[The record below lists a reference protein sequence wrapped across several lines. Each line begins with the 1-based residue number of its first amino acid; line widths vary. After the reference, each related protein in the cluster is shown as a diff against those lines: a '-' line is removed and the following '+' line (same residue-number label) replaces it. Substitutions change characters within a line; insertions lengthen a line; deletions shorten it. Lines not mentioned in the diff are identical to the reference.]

1 MTSQG
6 RHLGAQRPFRETLLG
21 KIGAQ
26 RPFQET
32 LLEKIGAKRPFQET
46 SFGKQN
52 PPRRRQ

>member
-6 RHLGAQRPFRETLLG
+6 RHLGAQRPFQETLLG

-32 LLEKIGAKRPFQET
+32 LL
-46 SFGKQN
+46 GKTN
-52 PPRRRQ
+52 PPRRRQQIFVIS

>member
-1 MTSQG
+1 MMSQG
-6 RHLGAQRPFRETLLG
+6 RHFGAQRPFQEGLLG